1 LKPEH
6 VVVGPARNHAANAK
20 DDRRSGNYA
29 ARGRSCQCGP
39 LRRGWPPAELRSV

>member
-29 ARGRSCQCGP
+29 AGARASAARFAEDGH
-39 LRRGWPPAELRSV
+39 PPSYEA